1 VKETGVDGTGG
12 DRCSFLDE
20 SQTTQNELLFIG
32 SKISEVILIVLKLIS
47 NSSSLKLLLMN
58 VLSAGLKLESLLI
71 S

>member
-20 SQTTQNELLFIG
+20 SQMTQDELLFIG
-32 SKISEVILIVLKLIS
+32 SKISEAVLIVLKLIS